1 MANSGARAQDDASA
15 HTAARGTLHGHVAD
29 PTGAMIPGAQVTVSA
44 AQGSAVAKTTS
55 DASGAYVVHGLPA
68 GNYVLQ
74 VTAPGFALFVSKPVA
89 VQPGEIK
96 ADDIKMALENEQ
108 QQVEVNGDSGPTVST
123 EADQNANAIVLKGS
137 DLDALSDDPDE
148 LSNELQ
154 ALAGPSAGPN
164 GGQIYIDGFTGGQ
177 LPPKSAIREIRIN
190 QNPFSAEFD
199 RLGYGRIEILTK
211 PGTDK
216 LHGRVFLLG
225 NDDTFNTG
233 NPFTRQIPP
242 YHSIQGNGT
251 ISGPIDKNASYFFA
265 AEQRN
270 TQDASIYTADTA
282 LPSGG
287 TFVPTTISGGLFSPR
302 TRTAVT
308 PRVDLQLGQKNTL
321 TLRYQ
326 FWRNYQTG
334 AIGSTALPTQDST
347 AQVTENAFQLD
358 DTQIVTDRIVQEV
371 RFEYRRGANS
381 NVPEPAAI
389 AQVPA
394 SAPTAPTVTVPHY
407 FTGGANSTQSQTG
420 HSDHLEL
427 QDFVT
432 MTAGKHAIKFG
443 TWIRDNRQATSSTAG
458 YNGIFNFP
466 SLNAYIDTLN
476 GMAQGKTVAQIQQA
490 CPSGQQCT
498 PIKLTYTT
506 GPLGF
511 VGNLF
516 DAALFYQ
523 DDWKVNPFFTFSAG
537 LRWETQNHVADHS
550 DFAPRIAFAYALDGH
565 KNHRQAKTV
574 VRGGI
579 GFFYDR
585 FQIQDLMNLEQY
597 NGTANSQ
604 KQTVIS
610 NPTCFDATS
619 LQAALSQGCAGA
631 NQATPTSPQYDSIT
645 PHYRSPYA
653 EQMGI
658 SLERQLT
665 KKATL
670 TFTYLRSFG
679 VHQMVVR
686 NANPYTPLPG
696 TVFYNASTG
705 PRLLASQGNNSIVDQ
720 YFPEAVYKQNQ
731 IIVNVNAQFTR
742 NFGMVGFYNWTQANS
757 DGGNGSSPSNSYDLS
772 LDYGRAPF
780 IRPQFLF
787 LMGNYSGPWGL
798 SFNPF
803 LVVQQGK
810 PYSIVTAN
818 DLTGDNFFNDR
829 PAYATSAS
837 NPNSVVQ
844 TNYGALDTNPAS
856 PSQGILPPDSLLG
869 PSAVAFNL
877 RMSRSFG
884 IGPHTESAGGPQ
896 GGGFHG
902 PRGGGG
908 GGFHGGFGGGPMGG
922 RGFHGPAGTG
932 RKYSLTFSVQAL
944 NLFNNIDYGTPSGTI
959 VPTPLGN
966 GLNGPGVRFE
976 QSTRLA
982 GGLFASPAGS
992 AARRIFV
999 QSFFTF

>member
-1 MANSGARAQDDASA
+1 
-15 HTAARGTLHGHVAD
+15 
-29 PTGAMIPGAQVTVSA
+29 MIPGASVTVSA
-44 AQGSAVAKTTS
+44 AQGSAIATVTS
-55 DASGAYVVHGLPA
+55 DATGAYVVRGLA
-68 GNYVLQ
+68 GGSYVLQ
-74 VTAPGFALFVSKPVA
+74 VTAPGFALFVSKPILLEAGQTKDV
-89 VQPGEIK
+89 P
-96 ADDIKMALENEQ
+96 IKMAIESSQ
-108 QQVEVNGDSGPTVST
+108 QQVQVSAESGPVVST
-123 EADQNANAIVLKGS
+123 EADQNANAVVLKGK

-148 LSNELQ
+148 LANELQ

-190 QNPFSAEFD
+190 QNPFSAEYD

-216 LHGRVFLLG
+216 LHGRVFMLG
-225 NDDTFNTG
+225 NDDAFNTG
-233 NPFTRQIPP
+233 NPFTKQIPA

-251 ISGPIDKNASYFFA
+251 ISGPISKNASFFFA
-265 AEQRN
+265 VEERN

-282 LPSGG
+282 LFNG
-287 TFVPTTISGGLFSPR
+287 TEYVPQTIDGGLFSPR
-302 TRTAVT
+302 TRTAIT
-308 PRVDLQLGQKNTL
+308 PRVDIQLGQNNTL

-334 AIGSTALPTQDST
+334 AIGSTALPTQDAT
-347 AQVTENAFQLD
+347 ADTIEHAFQLD
-358 DTQIVTDRIVQEV
+358 DTQIVSSRIVQEV
-371 RFEYRRGANS
+371 RFEYRRGINS
-381 NVPEPAAI
+381 NTPNPAAT
-389 AQVPA
+389 ALVPA
-394 SAPTAPTVTVPHY
+394 GSPNAPTVTVPSY

-420 HSDHLEL
+420 HTDHLEL

-432 MTAGKHAIKFG
+432 MTAGKHSINFG
-443 TWIRDNRQATSSTAG
+443 TWIRDNRQATSSSSN
-458 YNGIFNFP
+458 YNGTFNFP
-466 SLNAYIDTLN
+466 SVNAYVDTLN
-476 GMAQGKTVAQIQQA
+476 GLAQGLTVAQIQQA
-490 CPSGQQCT
+490 CPAGQLCT
-498 PIKLTYTT
+498 PNKLTYTS
-506 GPLGF
+506 GPF
-511 VGNLF
+511 AFIGNLF

-523 DDWKVNPFFTFSAG
+523 DDWRVNPFFTFSAG

-550 DFAPRIAFAYALDGH
+550 DFAPRFAFAYALDGH
-565 KNHRQAKTV
+565 KNRKKAKTV

-585 FQIQDLMNLEQY
+585 FQIADLMNLEQY
-597 NGTANSQ
+597 NGTAKSQ
-604 KQTVIS
+604 KQTVIN

-619 LQAALSQGCAGA
+619 LQNALSQGCVTS
-631 NQATPTSPQYDSIT
+631 NNATPASPQYDTVT
-645 PHYRSPYA
+645 PSYHSPYA
-653 EQMGI
+653 EQLGF

-665 KKATL
+665 RRSTL
-670 TFTYLRSFG
+670 TLTYLHSFG
-679 VHQMVVR
+679 VHQLVVR

-705 PRLLASQGNNSIVDQ
+705 PRLLASQGNDSIIDQ

-731 IIVNVNAQFTR
+731 LIVNVNAQFTP
-742 NFGMVGFYNWTQANS
+742 NFGVVGFYNWTDANS
-757 DGGNGSSPSNSYDLS
+757 DGGNGSNPSNSYNLS
-772 LDYGRAPF
+772 QDYGRAPF

-787 LMGNYSGPWGL
+787 LMSNYNGPWGL
-798 SFNPF
+798 TMNPF
-803 LVVQQGK
+803 LVVQEGK
-810 PYSIVTAN
+810 PYSVVTAN

-829 PAYATSAS
+829 PAYAIGSS
-837 NPNSVVQ
+837 NPASVVQ
-844 TNYGALDTNPAS
+844 TSFGALDTNPGDPTQQIVA
-856 PSQGILPPDSLLG
+856 PDLLLG

-884 IGPHTESAGGPQ
+884 IGPATESAGGPPR
-896 GGGFHG
+896 GGFHG

-908 GGFHGGFGGGPMGG
+908 GGFRGGFGGGPFGG
-922 RGFHGPAGTG
+922 GGPGRRMGTG

-959 VPTPLGN
+959 VPTPIGS
-966 GLNGPGVRFE
+966 GINGPGARFE